1 MKILEN
7 ALLWKKAISVASAE
21 PAVVAPSE
29 TIDID
34 QEQQQDA
41 AAKEEV
47 PVVDGDSALGK
58 RKADEQLSAQ

>member
-7 ALLWKKAISVASAE
+7 ALLWKKAISGASAE
-21 PAVVAPSE
+21 PAAAPSE

-34 QEQQQDA
+34 QEPQQEEE
-41 AAKEEV
+41 EEV
-47 PVVDGDSALGK
+47 PAAEGDSALGK